1 MREKKDASQKADRFT
16 VKEDTMRKYSY
27 ITIDAS
33 GNKKEHFILARTKAE
48 AIEATSSYVFVDG
61 SKILKS
67 SFKWID

>member
-1 MREKKDASQKADRFT
+1 
-16 VKEDTMRKYSY
+16 MRKYSY